1 MNKKGKLYSSNKSN
15 PYAKIKVFHQKSN
28 QKQIISHSMERRKKK
43 VQLPEE
49 TTEKYPR
56 INAILNKS
64 TKLSRLQN
72 NQYVNERREKNS
84 KGKEYT
90 NEISSIQKDEEII
103 NSQRKPKRNI
113 YLNNDNEGQDIE
125 KIDDSKYKDRNK
137 TTVEKSKEKEE
148 DYSEEERE
156 AKDNDDLIYRTLYKS
171 SKKNKDRIKEKEEK
185 YKKNKEKEKENLLKN
200 QISKNIND
208 KNLRNSANTHNNF
221 NIEIEQGD
229 NLHYNNEDK
238 KIYLNVYNNKSR
250 SHKKSIKRKNR
261 PSQEAKA
268 KYNNENENLYS
279 PKTNP
284 KIKPINIYDYNPER
298 VIDLFVID
306 EDYDINF
313 LTKTKKKI
321 NRKNNQ
327 FREIIIENYEPNM
340 PMKKEKFTGF
350 IFIRKSKGKK
360 IYKLELPDDIEQIN
374 EIFKNEPVM
383 MKNQIIQI
391 VPMDKMQSLN
401 NPIQNEVK
409 ISYEDKNYEKEL
421 EKEKEIIKDK
431 ERQITLLKNKNE
443 ELNNTI
449 KKQLKQINQNEKD
462 IKNIKFNLDQLKDSF
477 QTLDKENK
485 SLKSQLQTY
494 KFKRKSSQ
502 HNEEEANQRTLQEMK
517 DIKDRIQKYKQDLRK
532 SSMVSAS
539 EDKDYKRKSTLSQHS
554 NASQEKGKE
563 KNNIKEMVQ
572 ALENK
577 RKEER
582 ESIKENEKENPEEEY
597 VDDYNYDMYDEKDPK
612 ARKMKQAMAR
622 FRKKYKDIIIEN
634 KKNLKMKE
642 EEEKEKE
649 EKEEKENEIEEENN
663 LIKQK
668 EEQER
673 IEKERKE
680 KEEQEKREKEKKE
693 KEEKEKKERERKE
706 KERKEKEEKEKKER
720 KEKEK
725 KEKEERE
732 RKDRERKERERKEKE
747 RKEKEEK
754 ERKEREKKEKERKE
768 KEEKERK
775 ERERKEKEKKEKEER
790 EKKEKERKEK
800 EEKEKKEKEKKEKE
814 KKEKEEKE
822 KKEKEKNKLG
832 PFGGGKNKMPNNFAK
847 MLADKM
853 KFGPPGGVRKS
864 SRGSDHSIKQQ
875 IITEKKPDV
884 VNLIQSQE
892 FKRTNKKKPTR
903 KMFIE

>member
-1 MNKKGKLYSSNKSN
+1 MNKKGKLYSNNKSN
-15 PYAKIKVFHQKSN
+15 PYTKIKVFHQKSN

-391 VPMDKMQSLN
+391 IPMNKMQSLN
-401 NPIQNEVK
+401 NPIQSEVK

-485 SLKSQLQTY
+485 SLKSQLQAY

-563 KNNIKEMVQ
+563 KEKNNIKEMVQ

-582 ESIKENEKENPEEEY
+582 ESIKENEKENQQEEEY

-649 EKEEKENEIEEENN
+649 KEEREEKENEIEEENN

-680 KEEQEKREKEKKE
+680 KEEQEKR
-693 KEEKEKKERERKE
+693 
-706 KERKEKEEKEKKER
+706 
-720 KEKEK
+720 
-725 KEKEERE
+725 
-732 RKDRERKERERKEKE
+732 
-747 RKEKEEK
+747 
-754 ERKEREKKEKERKE
+754 
-768 KEEKERK
+768 
-775 ERERKEKEKKEKEER
+775 
-790 EKKEKERKEK
+790 
-800 EEKEKKEKEKKEKE
+800 
-814 KKEKEEKE
+814 
-822 KKEKEKNKLG
+822 
-832 PFGGGKNKMPNNFAK
+832 
-847 MLADKM
+847 
-853 KFGPPGGVRKS
+853 
-864 SRGSDHSIKQQ
+864 
-875 IITEKKPDV
+875 
-884 VNLIQSQE
+884 
-892 FKRTNKKKPTR
+892 
-903 KMFIE
+903 